1 MSKKKNYSQYIID
14 YSLIC
19 ILPIEAAH
27 YDVMAAATPQIVLQQ
42 YRHLGAMR
50 NLPEEEEEYSA
61 VVDATLHALIGEGYI
76 IEIF

>member
-1 MSKKKNYSQYIID
+1 
-14 YSLIC
+14 
-19 ILPIEAAH
+19 
-27 YDVMAAATPQIVLQQ
+27 MAAATPQIVLRQ

>member
-1 MSKKKNYSQYIID
+1 
-14 YSLIC
+14 
-19 ILPIEAAH
+19 
-27 YDVMAAATPQIVLQQ
+27 MAAATPQIVLQQ
-42 YRHLGAMR
+42 YRHLGAIR